1 MKIVVILPT
10 YNEKINMEKMIPV
23 LENEVFPKITNHH
36 MHILVA
42 DDQSPDGTAAVV
54 RQYMQKYPNL
64 HLLEGSKQGLGAAYA
79 RAMKY
84 AMNEMEAFAVIE
96 FDSDFQHDPHDI
108 PRLVQAM
115 DEGADY
121 VIGSRYIPGGAIPK
135 EWGIHRKFISR
146 IGGLF
151 AQMVLWHWDIHDLT
165 SGFKLSKAEYLK
177 KIDLDHLFSD
187 YYAYKIHIL
196 HDMLLQKIK
205 VKEVPILFYERKEG
219 SSKITQK
226 DLFDSFWVVMKLRLR
241 DSKRFI
247 KFIIVGGTGFFL
259 QMFTVWFSFK
269 MLGIEQFISA
279 MIGGEMAILSNF
291 LINNLWTF
299 GDTKNIK
306 EQGSFL
312 KRLVKFNIASL
323 GAVGIQGLV
332 VFLAVEFLG
341 EHLYLIGRELPTSL
355 VILVPTII
363 FVVIPLNYFVYNKI
377 IWKTQYLKKAI
388 PDQNSQPSTK

>member
-10 YNEKINMEKMIPV
+10 YNEKVNMEKMIPV

-108 PRLVQAM
+108 PRLVHAM

-151 AQMVLWHWDIHDLT
+151 AQIVLWHWDIHDLT

-312 KRLVKFNIASL
+312 KRLVKFNLASL
-323 GAVGIQGLV
+323 GAVGIQGV
-332 VFLAVEFLG
+332 VVYLAVEFLG

-377 IWKTQYLKKAI
+377 IWKTQYLKKTI